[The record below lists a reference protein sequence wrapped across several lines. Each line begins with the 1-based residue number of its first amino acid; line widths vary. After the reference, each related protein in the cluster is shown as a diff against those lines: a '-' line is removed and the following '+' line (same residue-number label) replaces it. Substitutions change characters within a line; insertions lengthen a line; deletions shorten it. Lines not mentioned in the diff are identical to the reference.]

1 MSTKSSGL
9 TVKGRI
15 YGGFLLILLFLAAVA
30 GVSFFGFSS
39 AEKGTNDLAFVS
51 GATLRVSQIEREVV
65 GMRRNAFMYA
75 EKGDKKALD
84 RLHELE
90 PSLRKNLKDAIAVTV
105 SAERKTDLERML
117 QLFEQYINN
126 MNRAVEQ
133 KNRRDEV
140 YSARLVPI
148 ANELTKTLSG
158 LLDTTLAAHDMETAG
173 TAGKAQEQ
181 MLLMR
186 IQALRFVDNPT
197 QAVIDTYKEQYAV
210 ATKFIKTLSDNERD
224 LEHRKSI
231 EFIRDNLPNYDRLFL
246 EMAQYTMQVDNLI
259 NKENAALATEFAELA
274 AKTKASQSA
283 YMAELEKQTVSTVTT
298 QKLVGTVASLIAIGL
313 GLLFAWLI
321 ARSIISPINAMTL
334 SMGEL
339 AGGKLDVTVPALDRT
354 DEIGEM
360 AQAVQVFKQN
370 AVDKQRMEEEQR
382 AREEAERQAEA
393 AQRAREAAIVA
404 EVAEVA
410 KAASEGDLDRRI
422 DLTGKDGFLLNLC
435 EGVNNLVKLTG
446 IALNDVASV
455 LSSVAR
461 GDLTQR
467 ITNNYAGV
475 FGQLKSDVNQT
486 ADKLFEIVTNINSA
500 AGQIGS
506 AASEVA
512 AGSQDLSERSE
523 QQASALEE
531 TAASMEE
538 LAATVRQNAANA
550 QQANQL
556 AAGAREVAA
565 GGGQV
570 VSDAIGAMGRIESSS
585 QKIEDIVGM
594 IDEIAFQTNL
604 LALNAAV
611 EAARAGDAGKGFAVV
626 AQEVR
631 NLAQRSAQA
640 SKEIKGLIAESSTQ
654 VRSGAELVK
663 GAGKTLE
670 DILGSVKR
678 VADIVAEIAAAS
690 SEQAS
695 GIDQVNSAVS
705 QMDEMTQQN
714 AALVE
719 ESAAAAHALEDQSRE
734 LNRLMGFFHT
744 GDAAVAEVSAPSRPQ
759 PKPASKPLAKP
770 AALKLSV
777 KAKPAPQQR
786 SHLSKLHAK
795 SENAAPA
802 PTPTAAKDE
811 DWAEF

>member
-1 MSTKSSGL
+1 MSTKTSGL

-15 YGGFLLILLFLAAVA
+15 YGGFLLILVFLAVVA
-30 GVSFFGFSS
+30 GVSFFGFSKMEAGTHQFADVAQNS
-39 AEKGTNDLAFVS
+39 A
-51 GATLRVSQIEREVV
+51 RVAQIERDVV
-65 GMRRNAFMYA
+65 GLRRNAFLYTD
-75 EKGDKKALD
+75 KGDKKSLD
-84 RLHELE
+84 RIRELE
-90 PSLRKNLKDAIAVTV
+90 PSLRKNLKEAIAATAN
-105 SAERKTDLERML
+105 AERKASLERMS

-126 MNRAVEQ
+126 LNRAVET
-133 KNRRDEV
+133 KNKRDEV
-140 YSARLVPI
+140 YSAKLVPV
-148 ANELTKTLSG
+148 ANDLTKALSS
-158 LLDTTLAAHDMETAG
+158 LVDTTLDAKDWETG
-173 TAGKAQEQ
+173 SYAGKSQEQ
-181 MLLMR
+181 LLLMR
-186 IQALRFVDNPT
+186 IQALRFVDSPS
-197 QAVIDTYKEQYAV
+197 QAIVDVYKDQFAAASKAIKYLADTEKDEA
-210 ATKFIKTLSDNERD
+210 
-224 LEHRKSI
+224 HRRII
-231 EFIRDNLPNYDRLFL
+231 EFVRDSLPNYDRYFQ
-246 EMAQYTMQVDNLI
+246 EMAQLTFQVDTLV
-259 NKENAALATEFAELA
+259 NKENAALANEFAELA
-274 AKTKASQSA
+274 SKTKASQQV
-283 YMAELEKQTVSTVTT
+283 YMTELEDQTLETAAA
-298 QKLVGTVASLIAIGL
+298 QKLTAVIVPAIIIGL

-321 ARSIISPINAMTL
+321 ARSIITPISAMTGA
-334 SMGEL
+334 MAEL
-339 AGGKLDVTVPALDRT
+339 AGGRLDVTIPALDRT

-370 AVDKQRMEEEQR
+370 ANDKKRMEEEQR

-422 DLTGKDGFLLNLC
+422 DLAGKDGFLLSLC
-435 EGVNNLVKLTG
+435 DGVNNLVKLTG

-570 VSDAIGAMGRIESSS
+570 VADAIGAMGRIESSS

-640 SKEIKGLIAESSTQ
+640 SKEIKTLIAESSTQ
-654 VRSGAELVK
+654 VRSGADLVK

-744 GDAAVAEVSAPSRPQ
+744 GNDNSAAQAEQVVARST
-759 PKPASKPLAKP
+759 KPA
-770 AALKLSV
+770 V
-777 KAKPAPQQR
+777 KAKPAVKPA
-786 SHLSKLHAK
+786 LKLAVK
-795 SENAAPA
+795 AAPMRKPA
-802 PTPTAAKDE
+802 VKSASASPSPTPSASKDE

>member
-1 MSTKSSGL
+1 MSTKTSGL

-15 YGGFLLILLFLAAVA
+15 YGGFLLILVFLAAVA
-30 GVSFFGFSS
+30 TFAFLGFSGV
-39 AEKGTNDLAFVS
+39 EKGTRDLAFVS
-51 GATLRVSQIEREVV
+51 EASLRVSQIEREVV
-65 GMRRNAFMYA
+65 GLRRNAFQYA

-84 RLHELE
+84 RIHELE
-90 PSLRKNLKDAIAVTV
+90 PSLRKNLKEAIAATV
-105 SAERKTDLERML
+105 STERKANLERMS
-117 QLFEQYINN
+117 QLFEQYMVNL
-126 MNRAVEQ
+126 NRGVEL
-133 KNRRDEV
+133 KNKRDEIF
-140 YSARLVPI
+140 SAKLVPI
-148 ANELTKTLSG
+148 ANDLTKTLST
-158 LLDTTLAAHDMETAG
+158 LLDATLASNDMETAAY
-173 TAGKAQEQ
+173 AGKAQEQ

-186 IQALRFVDNPT
+186 IQALRFIDNPI
-197 QAVIDTYKEQYAV
+197 QSIVDVYKEQNLS
-210 ATKFIKTLSDNERD
+210 ATKNIKILSDSEKD
-224 LEHRKSI
+224 PEHRRSI
-231 EFIRDNLPNYDRLFL
+231 DFARDNLPNYDRLFL
-246 EMAQYTMQVDNLI
+246 EMAQLTMQVDTLI

-274 AKTKASQSA
+274 TKTKASQVV
-283 YMAELEKQTVSTVTT
+283 YMAELEESTLDAAET
-298 QKLVGTVASLIAIGL
+298 QKLTTTIVSLVAIGL

-321 ARSIISPINAMTL
+321 ARSIITPISAMTGA
-334 SMGEL
+334 MGEL
-339 AGGKLDVTVPALDRT
+339 AGGKLTVTVPALERT

-393 AQRAREAAIVA
+393 TQRAREAAIVA
-404 EVAEVA
+404 EVAGVA

-422 DLTGKDGFLLNLC
+422 DLAGKDGFLLSLC
-435 EGVNNLVKLTG
+435 DGVNNLVKLTG

-570 VSDAIGAMGRIESSS
+570 V
-585 QKIEDIVGM
+585 
-594 IDEIAFQTNL
+594 
-604 LALNAAV
+604 AV
-611 EAARAGDAGKGFAVV
+611 P
-626 AQEVR
+626 
-631 NLAQRSAQA
+631 SAPW
-640 SKEIKGLIAESSTQ
+640 
-654 VRSGAELVK
+654 
-663 GAGKTLE
+663 
-670 DILGSVKR
+670 
-678 VADIVAEIAAAS
+678 AAS
-690 SEQAS
+690 NPRRRRSRTS
-695 GIDQVNSAVS
+695 SA
-705 QMDEMTQQN
+705 
-714 AALVE
+714 
-719 ESAAAAHALEDQSRE
+719 
-734 LNRLMGFFHT
+734 
-744 GDAAVAEVSAPSRPQ
+744 
-759 PKPASKPLAKP
+759 
-770 AALKLSV
+770 
-777 KAKPAPQQR
+777 
-786 SHLSKLHAK
+786 
-795 SENAAPA
+795 
-802 PTPTAAKDE
+802 
-811 DWAEF
+811 